1 MTKILDRMEKLP
13 GDLLAAA
20 ALSILT
26 LFFTLVPPLASLT
39 IRIPLGLVTV
49 LFLPGYALI
58 AALFPRKDDI
68 DSIERVA
75 LSFGLSIAVVP
86 LIGLGL
92 NYTPWGIRL
101 VPVVISLC
109 LFTVMMS
116 VAAHLRRSAL
126 GQEERFSVEFRQFFR
141 AIHSELIN
149 NHNSRMDRALT
160 VILVIAIILSVSALA
175 YVVVTPKQG
184 EKFTEFYIL
193 GPGGKAYDYPTSVV
207 SGQNSTVIVGIV
219 NHEYVTVN
227 YTMQMSI
234 QNSTFLSR
242 DVRLEDNET
251 WERPVSYT
259 LLHPGNSQRLEFSL
273 YRENNFTRPYR
284 DLHLWVNV
292 SSRNAF
298 KGNESIRNSLS
309 RTN

>member
-1 MTKILDRMEKLP
+1 MKERFDRFGKPP

-20 ALSILT
+20 TLSVLT
-26 LFFTLVPPLASLT
+26 LIFTLVPPFASLPV
-39 IRIPLGLVTV
+39 RIPLGLAMV
-49 LFLPGYALI
+49 LFLPGYTLI
-58 AALFPRKDDI
+58 AALFPRKDDL
-68 DSIERVA
+68 DGIEQVA

-116 VAAHLRRSAL
+116 IAAHLRRSAID
-126 GQEERFSVEFRQFFR
+126 QEDRFSVEFRQGFR
-141 AIHSELIN
+141 AVRSELVN
-149 NHNSRMDRALT
+149 DRASRIDKALT
-160 VILVIAIILSVSALA
+160 VILVVTIILSVSALV

-193 GPGGKAYDYPTSVV
+193 GPKGKAYDYPTSVAL
-207 SGQNSTVIVGIV
+207 GQNSTVIVGIV

-227 YTMQMSI
+227 YTMQMAI

-242 DVRLEDNET
+242 GVRLEDNQT
-251 WERPVSYT
+251 WERPVNYT
-259 LLHPGNSQRLEFSL
+259 LHRVGDNQKLEFLL
-273 YRENNFTRPYR
+273 YKEDNFTTPYR

-292 SSRNAF
+292 STRNAL
-298 KGNESIRNSLS
+298 KGNESIGNSLS
-309 RTN
+309 

>member
-1 MTKILDRMEKLP
+1 MEKLP

-20 ALSILT
+20 ALSVLT
-26 LFFTLVPPLASLT
+26 LFFTLVPPLASLPV
-39 IRIPLGLVTV
+39 RIPLGLIMV

-68 DSIERVA
+68 DGMERVA

-86 LIGLGL
+86 LMGLGL
-92 NYTPWGIRL
+92 NYTIWGIRL

-109 LFTVMMS
+109 LFTVMM
-116 VAAHLRRSAL
+116 VFAAQLRRSAL
-126 GQEERFSVEFRQFFR
+126 GQEEVFSVAFRQVFR
-141 AIHSELIN
+141 AIHSELMN
-149 NHNSRMDRALT
+149 NRGSRIDRALT
-160 VILVIAIILSVSALA
+160 VILVIVVILSVFALV

-193 GPGGKAYDYPTSVV
+193 SPEGRAYDYPTSVI
-207 SGQNSTVIVGIV
+207 SGQTSTVIVGIV
-219 NHEYVTVN
+219 NHEYDPIN
-227 YTMQMSI
+227 YTMRMAI

-242 DVRLEDNET
+242 DVRLADNQT
-251 WERPVSYT
+251 WERPISYS
-259 LLHPGNSQRLEFSL
+259 LQHVGDNQKLEFLL
-273 YRENNFTRPYR
+273 YKEYNFTAPYR

-292 SSRNAF
+292 SSRNTL

>member
-1 MTKILDRMEKLP
+1 MEKIP
-13 GDLLAAA
+13 GDLLAVAV
-20 ALSILT
+20 LCVLT
-26 LFFTLVPPLASLT
+26 LFFTLVPPLASLP
-39 IRIPLGLVTV
+39 IRIPLGLVMV
-49 LFLPGYALI
+49 LFLPGYVLI

-68 DSIERVA
+68 DGIERVA

-86 LIGLGL
+86 LMGFGL

-109 LFTVMMS
+109 LFTVVM
-116 VAAHLRRSAL
+116 VFAAQLRRSAL
-126 GQEERFSVEFRQFFR
+126 SKEERFSVDFRQFFT

-149 NHNSRMDRALT
+149 NQGSRVDRALT
-160 VILVIAIILSVSALA
+160 VILVIVIILSVSALV

-193 GPGGKAYDYPTSVV
+193 GQKGKAYDYPTSVAP
-207 SGQNSTVIVGIV
+207 GQNSTVIVGIV

-227 YTMQMSI
+227 YTMRMAI

-242 DVRLEDNET
+242 DVRLEDNQT
-251 WERPVSYT
+251 WERPVSYS
-259 LLHPGNSQRLEFSL
+259 LQRVGDNQKLEFLL
-273 YRENNFTRPYR
+273 YKEDNFTAPYR

-292 SSRNAF
+292 SSRNAL
-298 KGNESIRNSLS
+298 KGNESIVNSLS
-309 RTN
+309 